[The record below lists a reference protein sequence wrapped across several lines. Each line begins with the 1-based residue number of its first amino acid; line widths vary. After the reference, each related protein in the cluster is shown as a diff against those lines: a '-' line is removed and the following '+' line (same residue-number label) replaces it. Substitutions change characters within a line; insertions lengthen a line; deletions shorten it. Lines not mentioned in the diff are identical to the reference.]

1 MGRAVYNLSADITG
15 EAYASLLQEAL
26 SACESFT
33 LVVRHS
39 MDLDDS
45 ERKVL
50 NRLQPFLIAQE
61 EKSEWPG
68 TQLLDSTAQVNSY
81 ELTPL
86 AAEVLAEA
94 ASGLFSWTQPELP
107 EDLCLFRAGGEPWLV
122 TTAHEED
129 GFMVLSAEEAK
140 ALTKEFPHCH
150 GLGSRTPEQ
159 GYVSTSPLGRKRP
172 TEQIGPAR
180 ITT

>member
-1 MGRAVYNLSADITG
+1 MSRAVYNLSADITG

-33 LVVRHS
+33 IVVRHS

-86 AAEVLAEA
+86 AAQVLAEA

-122 TTAHEED
+122 TTA
-129 GFMVLSAEEAK
+129 L
-140 ALTKEFPHCH
+140 
-150 GLGSRTPEQ
+150 
-159 GYVSTSPLGRKRP
+159 RK
-172 TEQIGPAR
+172 TAYGAFC
-180 ITT
+180 